1 MNDTKTTLGPSVDS
15 GRLHPRVRFILV
27 LIFTLAG
34 VATTIYFEH
43 LRVAPQKTKLEV
55 GATALWS
62 TGEAALSAHVTS
74 AHGSSSL
81 KGNVTFTDPQTG
93 RVLCRSSEVDG
104 HGWFACSFNTSAL
117 QSGWHR
123 YTATYSGD
131 SSHTTSSATGSVGIL
146 NFPAN

>member
-1 MNDTKTTLGPSVDS
+1 MNDTETTLGPSVDS

-43 LRVAPQKTKLEV
+43 LRVPPQKTRLEV

-62 TGEAALSAHVTS
+62 TGEAALSAQVTS
-74 AHGSSSL
+74 AHGSPSL
-81 KGNVTFTDPQTG
+81 TGNVTFTDSETG
-93 RVLCRSSEVDG
+93 RVLCRAQRADD
-104 HGWFACSFNTSAL
+104 HGWFGCSFNTAAL

-123 YTATYSGD
+123 YLATYSGD
-131 SSHTTSSATGSVGIL
+131 SSHTTSSASGSFGVL
-146 NFPAN
+146 NSPAG